1 MDPIDPK
8 IMATIA
14 MGGAANDN
22 LNLKRSYDKIQRDVN
37 AAGVHI
43 KTEKKE
49 PLKSFNNYDTLTGPL
64 SPNYERQQCNFITQ
78 EVIDATIQCMIT
90 QADECEKNNLPAY
103 QTEKM
108 VMEELGRCLVEIID
122 FSIRNTDNSYS
133 QD

>member
-8 IMATIA
+8 IMASIA
-14 MGGAANDN
+14 NASANAQ
-22 LNLKRSYDKIQRDVN
+22 KRTYDKSHSGLPGGIT
-37 AAGVHI
+37 I
-43 KTEKKE
+43 KTEKLSKE
-49 PLKSFNNYDTLTGPL
+49 GGGKYSSDFMGAGLPSET
-64 SPNYERQQCNFITQ
+64 SPDDKQQCNFITQ

-90 QADECEKNNLPAY
+90 QADECEKNGFPTY

-133 QD
+133 QE